1 VKKAWTLYREILS
14 VLPAKAQR
22 FLVRYSI
29 SLSLVS
35 TLDAAA
41 LGLLA
46 VAIGPIISGND
57 PTFPIIG
64 TVSSNGILVALGLIC
79 FLIILK
85 GVLSTLVIWRA
96 TRVFANF
103 ELVIGSR
110 LFDSYLKSGWIERLK
125 RNSADVVRLT
135 DSSVSAMVS
144 SYLRPI
150 TTLPGEVF
158 SFVTVV
164 IVLALVQ
171 PLVALTAL
179 VYLSLLGMVL
189 FFWVTKRSREAGRV
203 GLRFSLKSSRLITEM
218 VGALKEVTLRDKSYE
233 AAEVVRANRRR
244 TTQARSNAQF
254 LAQVPRF
261 ILESGLVGGF
271 VVVGLVGFASGG
283 VTEAT
288 TAVALFGLAGF
299 RMAPSVVR
307 FQSIVSQMATSEPQA
322 RAVLAEIKR
331 SELSARAEEGLGTD
345 SLPDVPEKLTL
356 NNVTFNYAPHAAPA
370 LDDVSLTIPFGSTV
384 AFVGSSGAGKSTI
397 VDILLGLMPPSSG
410 TVDIDGV
417 ALNRMTKAWRNHVA
431 YVPQDVA
438 LFDSTVA
445 QNVALTWTNDYDEER
460 VRESLRQAQLLE
472 TIESREGGIKSRIG
486 ERGLSLSGGQRQ
498 RLGIARALYAQPLFL
513 VMDEAT
519 SALDTTT
526 EAAVGDAI
534 RHLKGS
540 MTIVTVAHRLST
552 VKEAD
557 QIFFMR
563 DGKVVEG
570 GTFNELVAKV
580 PDFAIQAKLAGLGP
594 RED

>member
-1 VKKAWTLYREILS
+1 VKNAWKLYREILS
-14 VLPAKAQR
+14 VLPPKAQR
-22 FLVRYSI
+22 FLVRYSL
-29 SLSLVS
+29 SLSLLA

-46 VAIGPIISGND
+46 VVIGPIINGTD
-57 PTFPIIG
+57 PSFPLIG
-64 TVSSNGILVALGLIC
+64 TVSGNGILVAIGLIC
-79 FLIILK
+79 LLIILK
-85 GVLSTLVIWRA
+85 GVLSILVIWRA

-110 LFDSYLKSGWIERLK
+110 LFDSYLRSGWAERLK

-135 DSSVSAMVS
+135 DSSVSSMVS

-150 TTLPGEVF
+150 TTLPGEIF
-158 SFVTVV
+158 SFVAVV
-164 IVLALVQ
+164 IVLAFVQ

-179 VYLSLLGMVL
+179 VYLSILGAIL

-203 GLRFSLKSSRLITEM
+203 GLRFSLRSSRLITEM
-218 VGALKEVTLRDKSYE
+218 VGALKEVTLRNKSQE
-233 AAEVVRANRRR
+233 AADVVRANRRR

-261 ILESGLVGGF
+261 ILESGLIGGF
-271 VVVGLVGFASGG
+271 VVVGLVGLASGG

-331 SELSARAEEGLGTD
+331 SELNPNSSEELG
-345 SLPDVPEKLTL
+345 SEELPENPQALTL
-356 NNVTFNYAPHAAPA
+356 SDVTFQYSEGGANA
-370 LDDVSLTIPFGSTV
+370 LSGVSLAIPFGSTV
-384 AFVGSSGAGKSTI
+384 AFVGASGAGKSTI
-397 VDILLGLMPPSSG
+397 VDILLGLMSPTSG
-410 TVDIDGV
+410 LVDVDGV
-417 ALNRMTKAWRNHVA
+417 ALDRLTRSWRSHVA
-431 YVPQDVA
+431 YVPQDVS
-438 LFDSTVA
+438 LFDATVA
-445 QNVALTWTNDYDEER
+445 QNVALTWTNDYDEDK
-460 VRESLRQAQLLE
+460 VRDALRQAQLLE
-472 TIESREGGIKSRIG
+472 TIESREGGIFARIG

-498 RLGIARALYAQPLFL
+498 RLGIARALYAEPLFL

-534 RHLKGS
+534 RRLKGS
-540 MTIVTVAHRLST
+540 MTIVTVAHRLAT

-557 QIFFMR
+557 EIFFMK
-563 DGKVVEG
+563 DGHLLES
-570 GTFNELVAKV
+570 GTFDELVARV
-580 PDFAIQAKLAGLGP
+580 PDFAKQAKLAGLGP

>member
-1 VKKAWTLYREILS
+1 MKKAWTLYREILS

-22 FLVRYSI
+22 FLIRYSI

-35 TLDAAA
+35 TLDAVA

-46 VAIGPIISGND
+46 VAIGPIVSGDD
-57 PTFPIIG
+57 PTFPVIG
-64 TVSSNGILVALGLIC
+64 TVTSDGILIVLGLIC
-79 FLIILK
+79 LLIIAK
-85 GVLSTLVIWRA
+85 GVLSVLVIWRA

-103 ELVIGSR
+103 ELIIGSR
-110 LFDSYLKSGWIERLK
+110 LFDSYLRSGWAERLK

-144 SYLRPI
+144 SYLRPV

-164 IVLALVQ
+164 IVLAIVQ

-179 VYLSLLGMVL
+179 IYLTLLGMVL

-218 VGALKEVTLRDKSYE
+218 VGALKEVTLSNKSQE
-233 AAEVVRANRRR
+233 AADVVRSNRRR

-254 LAQVPRF
+254 LSQVPRY

-271 VVVGLVGFASGG
+271 VVVGIVGFVSGG

-307 FQSIVSQMATSEPQA
+307 FQSIVSQMAASEPQA
-322 RAVLAEIKR
+322 RAVLAEISR
-331 SELSARAEEGLGTD
+331 SELSADDERLG
-345 SLPDVPEKLTL
+345 SEMLPPTPQNLTL
-356 NNVTFNYAPHAAPA
+356 SDVTFQYQPHGSKA
-370 LDDVSLTIPFGSTV
+370 LDAVSLRIPFGTTV

-397 VDILLGLMPPSSG
+397 VDILLGLMTPTSG
-410 TVDIDGV
+410 TVHIDDV
-417 ALNRMTKAWRNHVA
+417 PLNRMTRAWRDHVA

-438 LFDSTVA
+438 LFDATVA
-445 QNVALTWTNDYDEER
+445 QNVALTWTNEFDADR
-460 VRESLRQAQLLE
+460 VRSALDQAQLLE
-472 TIESREGGIKSRIG
+472 TIESRDGGINSRIG

-534 RHLKGS
+534 RNLKGS

-563 DGKVVEG
+563 DGKIVEG
-570 GTFNELVAKV
+570 GTFNELVEKV

>member
-1 VKKAWTLYREILS
+1 MKKSWNLYRELLS

-29 SLSLVS
+29 SLSLLS

-46 VAIGPIISGND
+46 VVIGPIVSGTD
-57 PTFPIIG
+57 PSFPLIG
-64 TVSSNGILVALGLIC
+64 TVSTNGLLVALGLIC
-79 FLIILK
+79 LLIIMK
-85 GVLSTLVIWRA
+85 GVLSIVVIWRA

-110 LFDSYLKSGWIERLK
+110 LFDSYLKSTWTERLK

-164 IVLALVQ
+164 IVLAFVQ

-179 VYLSLLGMVL
+179 IYLSLLGMVL

-203 GLRFSLKSSRLITEM
+203 GLRFSLRSSRLITEM
-218 VGALKEVTLRDKSYE
+218 VGALKEVTLRNKSQE

-261 ILESGLVGGF
+261 ILESGLIGGF
-271 VVVGLVGFASGG
+271 VVVGLVGLATGG
-283 VTEAT
+283 VAEAT
-288 TAVALFGLAGF
+288 SAVALFGLAGF

-331 SELSARAEEGLGTD
+331 SESSTNEGDDLGLEP
-345 SLPDVPEKLTL
+345 LPDKPKNLRL
-356 NNVTFNYAPHAAPA
+356 SDVTFEYSPGATPA
-370 LDDVSLTIPFGSTV
+370 LDEVTLNIPFGSTV
-384 AFVGSSGAGKSTI
+384 AFVGASGAGKSTI
-397 VDILLGLMPPSSG
+397 VDILLGLMSPTAG

-417 ALNRMTKAWRNHVA
+417 ALDRMTRAWRDHVA

-438 LFDSTVA
+438 LFDATVA
-445 QNVALTWTNDYDEER
+445 QNVALTWTNDLDEDK
-460 VRESLRQAQLLE
+460 VREALRQAQLLD
-472 TIESREGGIKSRIG
+472 TIESRDGGIQARIG

-498 RLGIARALYAQPLFL
+498 RLGIARALYAEPLFL

-534 RHLKGS
+534 RRLKGS

-570 GTFNELVAKV
+570 GTFDELVAKV

>member
-1 VKKAWTLYREILS
+1 
-14 VLPAKAQR
+14 
-22 FLVRYSI
+22 
-29 SLSLVS
+29 
-35 TLDAAA
+35 LDAAS

-46 VAIGPIISGND
+46 VVIGPIINGTD
-57 PTFPIIG
+57 PSFPLIG
-64 TVSSNGILVALGLIC
+64 TVSGNGILVAIGLIC
-79 FLIILK
+79 LLIILK
-85 GVLSTLVIWRA
+85 GMLSILVIWRA

-110 LFDSYLKSGWIERLK
+110 LFDSYLWSDWAERLK

-158 SFVTVV
+158 SFVAVV
-164 IVLALVQ
+164 VVLAFVQ
-171 PLVALTAL
+171 PLIALTAL
-179 VYLSLLGMVL
+179 VYLSILGAIL

-203 GLRFSLKSSRLITEM
+203 GLRFSLRSSRLITEM
-218 VGALKEVTLRDKSYE
+218 VGALKEVTLRNKSQE
-233 AAEVVRANRRR
+233 AADVVRANRRR

-261 ILESGLVGGF
+261 ILESGLIGGF
-271 VVVGLVGFASGG
+271 VVVGLVGLASGG

-331 SELSARAEEGLGTD
+331 SEQNPNSSEELG
-345 SLPDVPEKLTL
+345 SEELPENPQALTL
-356 NNVTFNYAPHAAPA
+356 SDITFQYSEGAANA
-370 LDDVSLTIPFGSTV
+370 LSGVSLNIPFGSTV
-384 AFVGSSGAGKSTI
+384 AFVGASGAGKSTI
-397 VDILLGLMPPSSG
+397 VDILLGLMSPTSG
-410 TVDIDGV
+410 RVDIDGV
-417 ALNRMTKAWRNHVA
+417 ALDRLTRSWRSHVA
-431 YVPQDVA
+431 YVPQDVS
-438 LFDSTVA
+438 LFDATVA
-445 QNVALTWTNDYDEER
+445 QNVALTWTNEYDEDK
-460 VRESLRQAQLLE
+460 VRDALRQAQLLE
-472 TIESREGGIKSRIG
+472 TIESREGGIFARIG

-498 RLGIARALYAQPLFL
+498 RLGIARALYAEPLFL

-534 RHLKGS
+534 RQLKGS
-540 MTIVTVAHRLST
+540 MTIVTVAHRLAT

-557 QIFFMR
+557 EIFFMK
-563 DGKVVEG
+563 DGYLLES
-570 GTFNELVAKV
+570 GTFDELVARV
-580 PDFAIQAKLAGLGP
+580 PDFAKQAKLAGLGP